1 MIKTKRI
8 QQLKE
13 YVFDRESAS
22 LDELVA
28 HFGVS
33 KNTIRRDVQ
42 ALVESGVLKKVYGGV
57 AVNHSALV
65 VYQERK
71 TRQLSKKQLIGQ
83 TAADFVENG
92 DMIFIDSGT
101 TTLEMLPYLTEKQV
115 TIVTNN
121 VDFIT
126 QAMPYDNLTIFS
138 TGGMLER
145 KTNSFVGYQSV
156 DRLKA
161 YNVNKAFI
169 ASTGLS
175 IDHGVTNSSPLETD
189 IKKTLVQKS
198 AQTFLLVDDSKF
210 DHYALTT
217 FCDLHE
223 IDIVVTN
230 QEPNEAYL
238 QYGKEHDIRFVT
250 PLSNE

>member
-1 MIKTKRI
+1 M
-8 QQLKE
+8 
-13 YVFDRESAS
+13 
-22 LDELVA
+22 
-28 HFGVS
+28 
-33 KNTIRRDVQ
+33 
-42 ALVESGVLKKVYGGV
+42 
-57 AVNHSALV
+57 NHSTLV
-65 VYQERK
+65 VYKERK
-71 TRQLSKKQLIGQ
+71 IRQLSKKQLIGQ
-83 TAADFVENG
+83 TAAAFVENG

-126 QAMPYDNLTIFS
+126 QAMPYENLTIFS

-156 DRLKA
+156 ERLKA

-198 AQTFLLVDDSKF
+198 AKTFLLVDDSKF

-223 IDIVVTN
+223 IDVVVTN
-230 QEPNEAYL
+230 QEPNEHYL
-238 QYGKEHDIRFVT
+238 QYGKEHDVRFVT
-250 PLSNE
+250 PSSNE

>member
-1 MIKTKRI
+1 M
-8 QQLKE
+8 
-13 YVFDRESAS
+13 
-22 LDELVA
+22 
-28 HFGVS
+28 
-33 KNTIRRDVQ
+33 
-42 ALVESGVLKKVYGGV
+42 
-57 AVNHSALV
+57 NHSTLV

-71 TRQLSKKQLIGQ
+71 IRQLSKKQLIGQ
-83 TAADFVENG
+83 TAAAFVENG

-126 QAMPYDNLTIFS
+126 QAMPYENLTIFS

-156 DRLKA
+156 ERLKA

-198 AQTFLLVDDSKF
+198 AKTFLLVDDSKF

-223 IDIVVTN
+223 IDFVVTN
-230 QEPNEAYL
+230 QEPNEDYL
-238 QYGKEHDIRFVT
+238 QYGKEHDVRFVT
-250 PLSNE
+250 PSSNE

>member
-1 MIKTKRI
+1 M
-8 QQLKE
+8 
-13 YVFDRESAS
+13 
-22 LDELVA
+22 
-28 HFGVS
+28 
-33 KNTIRRDVQ
+33 
-42 ALVESGVLKKVYGGV
+42 
-57 AVNHSALV
+57 NHSTLV

-71 TRQLSKKQLIGQ
+71 IRQLSKKQLIGQ
-83 TAADFVENG
+83 TAATFVENG

-126 QAMPYDNLTIFS
+126 QAMPYENLTIFS

-156 DRLKA
+156 ERLKA

-198 AQTFLLVDDSKF
+198 AKTFLLVDDSKF

-223 IDIVVTN
+223 INIVVTN
-230 QEPNEAYL
+230 QEPNEDYL
-238 QYGKEHDIRFVT
+238 QYGKEHDVRFVT
-250 PLSNE
+250 PSSNE

>member
-1 MIKTKRI
+1 M
-8 QQLKE
+8 
-13 YVFDRESAS
+13 
-22 LDELVA
+22 
-28 HFGVS
+28 
-33 KNTIRRDVQ
+33 
-42 ALVESGVLKKVYGGV
+42 
-57 AVNHSALV
+57 NHSTLV

-71 TRQLSKKQLIGQ
+71 IRQLSKKQLIGQ
-83 TAADFVENG
+83 TAATFVENG

-126 QAMPYDNLTIFS
+126 QAMPYENLTIFS

-156 DRLKA
+156 ERLKA

-198 AQTFLLVDDSKF
+198 AKTFLLVDDSKF

-230 QEPNEAYL
+230 QKPNEDYL
-238 QYGKEHDIRFVT
+238 QYGKEHDVRFVT
-250 PLSNE
+250 PSSNE

>member
-1 MIKTKRI
+1 M
-8 QQLKE
+8 
-13 YVFDRESAS
+13 
-22 LDELVA
+22 
-28 HFGVS
+28 
-33 KNTIRRDVQ
+33 
-42 ALVESGVLKKVYGGV
+42 
-57 AVNHSALV
+57 NHSTLV

-83 TAADFVENG
+83 TAAAFVENG

-126 QAMPYDNLTIFS
+126 QAMPYENLTIFS

-156 DRLKA
+156 ERLKA

-198 AQTFLLVDDSKF
+198 AKTFLLVDDSKF

-230 QEPNEAYL
+230 QEPNEDYL
-238 QYGKEHDIRFVT
+238 QYGKEHDVRFVT
-250 PLSNE
+250 PSSNE